1 MLNGIETHFNAEG
14 NIELPT
20 VLQLGI
26 YHIAQEALNNVLK
39 HASASDV
46 SVHLAR
52 DGHRVE
58 MEIEDN
64 GSGFDV
70 HESSAGIGLQSMRE
84 RAEALGG
91 VLCITSKTGAGTSP
105 VRRPGARPPG
115 VSQLGRAT
123 VCGCGVGK

>member
-1 MLNGIETHFNAEG
+1 MGLKEGPLHAEG
-14 NIELPT
+14 NIQLPT

-26 YHIAQEALNNVLK
+26 YRIAQEALNNVLK

-46 SVHLAR
+46 SVHLSR
-52 DGHRVE
+52 DGKRVE

-70 HESSAGIGLQSMRE
+70 HESSAGIGLQSMHE

-91 VLCITSKTGAGTSP
+91 VLRITSKTGAGTSVRLVIEEP
-105 VRRPGARPPG
+105 VA
-115 VSQLGRAT
+115 
-123 VCGCGVGK
+123 